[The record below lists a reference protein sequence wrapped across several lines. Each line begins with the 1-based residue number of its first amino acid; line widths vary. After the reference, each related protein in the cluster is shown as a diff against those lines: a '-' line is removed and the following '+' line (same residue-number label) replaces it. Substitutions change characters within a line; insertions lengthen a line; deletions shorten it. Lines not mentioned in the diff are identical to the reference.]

1 MWGARCYS
9 VCMNLRTKMA
19 LYVPL
24 APLELVE
31 QYVIGMRP
39 DPTEDAF
46 YAERRFIKSAFY
58 GGLRT
63 ELRNRAHTSVR
74 PARAWAKGFLANED
88 AFNAAAADG
97 LNGFTQRL
105 LDANPDIHPFVLCF
119 GMNPAAAATWF
130 EATLGRVMNGNPA
143 LSEAFV
149 QTVCDSNIPY
159 DYFERLYEVHEE
171 ARSGYNAQAFLHR
184 LAPQTLRKVLAQLG
198 LVRAPRRDCLA
209 WASLCEAGPHGF
221 DHDALIDAI
230 PFMVAAGCS
239 PAEAARLRGLGVVD
253 PKMVARIVADDVAD
267 EYVYTMV
274 RADNRLSLV
283 GV

>member
-1 MWGARCYS
+1 
-9 VCMNLRTKMA
+9 MNLLTKMT
-19 LYVPL
+19 LFIPM
-24 APLELVE
+24 APLERVK

-39 DPTEDAF
+39 DPSEDAF

-58 GGLRT
+58 TGLRT
-63 ELRNRAHTSVR
+63 ELRNRSHTSIL

-88 AFNAAAADG
+88 AFNSAAADG

-105 LDANPDIHPFVLCF
+105 LDENPDIHPFVLCF
-119 GMNPAAAATWF
+119 GMDPAVAATWF
-130 EATLGRVMNGNPA
+130 EATLGRVMNGSPA
-143 LSEAFV
+143 LGESFV
-149 QTVCDSNIPY
+149 QTVCDFNIPY

-171 ARSGYNAQAFLHR
+171 AQSGYNAQAFMSR
-184 LAPQTLRKVLAQLG
+184 LAPQTLRKILAQLS
-198 LVRAPRRDCLA
+198 LVRAPRRDSLA
-209 WASLCEAGPHGF
+209 WASLCEAGEHGF
-221 DHDALIDAI
+221 DHDALIEAV

-239 PAEAARLRGLGVVD
+239 PAEAARLRGLGVTD

-274 RADNRLSLV
+274 RADNNRRLSLV